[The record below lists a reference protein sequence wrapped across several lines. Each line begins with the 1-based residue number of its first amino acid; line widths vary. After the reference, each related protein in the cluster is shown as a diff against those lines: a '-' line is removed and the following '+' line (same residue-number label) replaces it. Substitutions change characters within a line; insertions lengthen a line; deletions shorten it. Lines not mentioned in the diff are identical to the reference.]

1 MKDILVIIFL
11 SLSLQNK
18 NVLQETKN
26 FNLFTQAILKTSSYA
41 IFYMKKVN
49 LDEL

>member
-1 MKDILVIIFL
+1 MKDILIILFL

-18 NVLQETKN
+18 NVLQEMKN
-26 FNLFTQAILKTSSYA
+26 CNFFTQAVLKTSSYA